1 MDENSI
7 ASATLPLLE
16 EKTANKGG
24 RADRAKS
31 SFSEVA
37 SCQTTVPYN
46 RFAYNPEGWP
56 GRSSDAKAH
65 LSNGPPKQRIMATNS
80 IMDAIIENDDN
91 CHNESSERKVSS
103 DEDEQDPVQLD
114 GNANIEDLKSHY
126 EAKIAKLSDDKASKQ
141 QQESLGEIRARTM
154 YRMVEDVEVGD
165 TKKLLFLTNK
175 QAQMLSESESNID
188 KILDAL
194 EVRNPKLVINLLMDN
209 AGGCSSLDP
218 AKSGWGLGFQ
228 TAEKARAAFFRLV
241 AFMVRVIIPQAVKT
255 RALILCSACNNSILS
270 CALLEALATMES
282 KTKERIKV
290 LGFATSVCCLAH
302 TAVS

>member
-1 MDENSI
+1 MDGENI
-7 ASATLPLLE
+7 ASATSPLLE
-16 EKTANKGG
+16 GKTVSEGG
-24 RADRAKS
+24 GATPIFVNVARSGAD
-31 SFSEVA
+31 
-37 SCQTTVPYN
+37 N
-46 RFAYNPEGWP
+46 RVAYNPEGWP
-56 GRSSDAKAH
+56 GRASDAKAR
-65 LSNGPPKQRIMATNS
+65 LSNAVPPVS
-80 IMDAIIENDDN
+80 VENN
-91 CHNESSERKVSS
+91 HGQHSESSERKVSS

-126 EAKIAKLSDDKASKQ
+126 EAKIAKLNDSKASKEK
-141 QQESLGEIRARTM
+141 QESLGEIRARTM

-241 AFMVRVIIPQAVKT
+241 AFMVRVVIPQAVKT
-255 RALILCSACNNSILS
+255 SALILCSAGNNSILS